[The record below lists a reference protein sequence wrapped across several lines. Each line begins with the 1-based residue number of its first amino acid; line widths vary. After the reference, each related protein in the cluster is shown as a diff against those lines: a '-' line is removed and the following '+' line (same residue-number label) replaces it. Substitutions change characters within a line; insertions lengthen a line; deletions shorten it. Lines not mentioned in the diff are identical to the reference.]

1 MRPRPTNLVF
11 NILAQNEKIWV
22 LPRSYYFSPY
32 IEVASYTLL
41 PIHTIYMSRAVSS
54 NCLKEVSPLKIS
66 FLE

>member
-22 LPRSYYFSPY
+22 LPRSYYFSLY

-41 PIHTIYMSRAVSS
+41 PIHTIYMSTAVSS

-66 FLE
+66 FWE

>member
-41 PIHTIYMSRAVSS
+41 TNSYDLHEYSS
-54 NCLKEVSPLKIS
+54 QLKLSERGFSP
-66 FLE
+66 